1 MLPTIIVLLLVV
13 VAVAAIV
20 WVVRRGPKHVP
31 RPGEDQETAWNEIK
45 RWKKEQSARQAPSR
59 GPEHGGPWG

>member
-13 VAVAAIV
+13 VAAAAIV

-31 RPGEDQETAWNEIK
+31 RPGEDQDTAWNDPITPAD
-45 RWKKEQSARQAPSR
+45 RDPRP
-59 GPEHGGPWG
+59 